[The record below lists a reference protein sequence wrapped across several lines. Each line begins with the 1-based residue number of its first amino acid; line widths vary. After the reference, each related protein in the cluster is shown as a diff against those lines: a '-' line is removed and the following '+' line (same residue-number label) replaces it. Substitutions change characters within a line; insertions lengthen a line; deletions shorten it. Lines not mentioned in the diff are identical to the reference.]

1 MKNSVLLLNLQN
13 ENFVRDCTCLSITGK
28 QRRIVPFL
36 LTADI
41 KKAMDLIANMQMKTV
56 VGVSP

>member
-1 MKNSVLLLNLQN
+1 M
-13 ENFVRDCTCLSITGK
+13 LSITGK